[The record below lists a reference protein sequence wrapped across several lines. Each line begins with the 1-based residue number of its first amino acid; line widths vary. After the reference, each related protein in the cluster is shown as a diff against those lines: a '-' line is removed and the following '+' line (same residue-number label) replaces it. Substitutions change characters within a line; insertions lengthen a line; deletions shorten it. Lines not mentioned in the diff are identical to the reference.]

1 MEKNK
6 LYIISLISFLFI
18 HFSYAQD
25 KLNLG
30 VIVLVHDHVN
40 WILNYKS
47 ENVKIV
53 GIVENN
59 INSINRY
66 KKSYN
71 LPDSIFFDSMNDLY
85 NKRKVDAV
93 TAFNSTYDHL
103 KVVKFFAPKGIQIM
117 VEKPLSVNYEI
128 AKEMA
133 SIAKKYNNGSKN
145 RPQSRSSRSNGKST
159 KRKT

>member
-1 MEKNK
+1 MLLRIWIPFAVPHCEQNT
-6 LYIISLISFLFI
+6 
-18 HFSYAQD
+18 FSVHGASCTVR
-25 KLNLG
+25 LLAPLGHSPTMNLG
-30 VIVLVHDHVN
+30 VIGLVHDHVN

-53 GIVENN
+53 GIVEKN

-103 KVVKFFAPKGIQIM
+103 KVVKFFAQ
-117 VEKPLSVNYEI
+117 
-128 AKEMA
+128 
-133 SIAKKYNNGSKN
+133 
-145 RPQSRSSRSNGKST
+145 
-159 KRKT
+159 